1 MQSHAQRKIGW
12 LERQLARDDLN
23 VNLRNM
29 YRGWNRRIEGET
41 QSKLE
46 EINKRSGV
54 LSSLEII
61 GAAVVYPE
69 ASSSNI
75 GF

>member
-12 LERQLARDDLN
+12 LERQLARDELN

-46 EINKRSGV
+46 EINKKSGV

-69 ASSSNI
+69 TFSS
-75 GF
+75 